1 MREEI
6 RQEIRRKISESFEIA
21 RAQTPPAL
29 KKISEERRT
38 EQKLMHVEIDRHSK
52 TVLLGTSSADSA
64 SRLLEKFSSCLF
76 LARIKF
82 GNLIINGFDF
92 SG

>member
-6 RQEIRRKISESFEIA
+6 RQEIQRKLSVSFEIA

-38 EQKLMHVEIDRHSK
+38 EQKLMHVEIDRNSK
-52 TVLLGTSSADSA
+52 TVLLGTSSDSA
-64 SRLLEKFSSCLF
+64 SRYLGNSARAFFLPALSS
-76 LARIKF
+76 AI
-82 GNLIINGFDF
+82 
-92 SG
+92 